1 MSGIRDE
8 VVDRKTAAEN
18 YVIENSDPPNSV
30 DTMWLIAIGAILLVR
45 TLIAQ

>member
-1 MSGIRDE
+1 MSGIKDE
-8 VVDRKTAAEN
+8 VVDRKTAVED

-30 DTMWLIAIGAILLVR
+30 DTMWLVAIGAILLVR